1 MGKTFAVIFIINL
14 LIIIGTALFMISLY
28 NGLIYKKNQVDNA
41 FSSIDVQLQKRW
53 DLIPNL
59 VAVAEQYMKFEQQ
72 TLTEIARLRTQLI
85 SERVNANTRLELENQ
100 ISKALGSLFIAVES
114 YPDLKTNEHFTRL
127 QLSLNEVEEQI
138 SAARR
143 FYNSAVTEYNAA
155 LEMFPTNLFASALN
169 YQPKKQFQTTPQERQ
184 NVNVRSLFNQ

>member
-1 MGKTFAVIFIINL
+1 MGKTFVVILISSL
-14 LIIIGTALFMISLY
+14 LIIIGTFLLITYFY
-28 NGLIYKKNQVDNA
+28 NSLIYKKNQVDNA
-41 FSSIDVQLQKRW
+41 FASIDVQLQKRW

-85 SERVNANTRLELENQ
+85 SERVNTNTRLDLENQ

-114 YPDLKTNEHFTRL
+114 YPDLKTNQHFMQL
-127 QLSLNEVEEQI
+127 QWSLNEVEEQI

-155 LEMFPTNLFASALN
+155 LEMFPTNLFASSLN
-169 YQPKKQFQTTPQERQ
+169 YQPKSQFKTTDQERG

>member
-1 MGKTFAVIFIINL
+1 MGRTFVVIFL
-14 LIIIGTALFMISLY
+14 SSVLIIIGAALFIIYLY

-114 YPDLKTNEHFTRL
+114 YPDLKTNEHFMQL
-127 QLSLNEVEEQI
+127 QWSLNEVEEQI

-155 LEMFPTNLFASALN
+155 LEMFPSNLFASALN
-169 YQPKKQFQTTPQERQ
+169 YEPKNQFKATDRERQ
-184 NVNVRSLFNQ
+184 NINVRSLFNQ

>member
-1 MGKTFAVIFIINL
+1 MGKTFLIILIISLL
-14 LIIIGTALFMISLY
+14 LIIGTVLLVIYFY

-41 FSSIDVQLQKRW
+41 FSSVDVQLQKRW
-53 DLIPNL
+53 NLIPNL
-59 VAVAEQYMKFEQQ
+59 IGVAEQYMQFEQK

-100 ISKALGSLFIAVES
+100 ISSALGSLFIAVES
-114 YPDLKTNEHFTRL
+114 YPNLKTNDHFMRL

-155 LEMFPTNLFASALN
+155 LDMFPTNLFASGLD
-169 YQPKKQFQTTPQERQ
+169 YQRKNQFQATDGERQ
-184 NVNVRSLFNQ
+184 NINVRSLFNQ